1 MLPVIWSPA
10 ARADLKAILKYI
22 AARSPTAALALHDAL
37 ARSAAKLPQQPFLYR
52 QGRLPNTRELVV
64 HKNYIL
70 VYEIHSTEIRVHS
83 VLHAR
88 QQYP

>member
-1 MLPVIWSPA
+1 MLPVIWSHA
-10 ARADLKAILKYI
+10 ARADLKAIIAYI
-22 AARSPTAALALHDAL
+22 ADRSPSAALALHNAL
-37 ARSAAKLPQQPFLYR
+37 VRAAAKLPQQPLLYR
-52 QGRLPNTRELVV
+52 PGRIANTRELVV

-70 VYEIHSTEIRVHS
+70 VYKVSNTEIRVQS